1 MPELEDKYIKDKIK
15 AKFNDLEVYNPQH
28 IKNVYKELKEMI
40 KENSKQI
47 ELKDEMFDIQIDNT
61 VQIMR
66 YMLLNLTNTDSAYWN
81 SMDDGILEDT
91 LFFIDG
97 DLKQVIDSLQDI
109 MVEIAQDIRKENVRK
124 LKLVENRIIELAETF
139 KFNNNVDEKLK
150 EYGIDSNT
158 ILAIQN
164 LLSQG
169 NLIEESK

>member
-1 MPELEDKYIKDKIK
+1 MPELEDKTK
-15 AKFNDLEVYNPQH
+15 AKFGEYEVHNPRYMKD
-28 IKNVYKELKEMI
+28 IYKELKEMI

-47 ELKDEMFDIQIDNT
+47 ELKDGMFDIQIDNT

-66 YMLLNLTNTDSAYWN
+66 YMLMNITNVVCWNGLT
-81 SMDDGILEDT
+81 DDEMFEDT
-91 LFFIDG
+91 VSEANG
-97 DLKQVIDSLQDI
+97 DLKQVVDYLLDM

-139 KFNNNVDEKLK
+139 KFNNNVNEKLK
-150 EYGIDSNT
+150 EFGIDSNT
-158 ILAIQN
+158 ILEIQN

>member
-1 MPELEDKYIKDKIK
+1 MPELEDKRK
-15 AKFNDLEVYNPQH
+15 AKFGQYEVHNPRYLKD
-28 IKNVYKELKEMI
+28 IYKELKEMI

-47 ELKDEMFDIQIDNT
+47 ELKDGMFDIQIDNS

-66 YMLLNLTNTDSAYWN
+66 YMLMNLTNVVCWN
-81 SMDDGILEDT
+81 GIDDEMFEDT
-91 LFFIDG
+91 VSEADG
-97 DLKQVIDSLQDI
+97 DLKQVVDSLMDI
-109 MVEIAQDIRKENVRK
+109 MVEVAQDIRKENVRK

-164 LLSQG
+164 LLGQG